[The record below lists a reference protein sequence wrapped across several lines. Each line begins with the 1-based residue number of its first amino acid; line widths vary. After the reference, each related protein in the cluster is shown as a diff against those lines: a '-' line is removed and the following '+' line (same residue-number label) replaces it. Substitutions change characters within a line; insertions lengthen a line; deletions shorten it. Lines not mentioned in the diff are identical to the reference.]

1 MEWSDTLSEMTAAE
15 MQQLCVFMLKHTAR
29 SRLLRHH
36 HKLLWIWTDARA
48 LWALWHE
55 FLNRQQTSNKYEW
68 NGMHRISAYNIY
80 IEVTRSMRKIT
91 GVAVVAWLWRLSK
104 QKSEYPWTTGRERHS
119 KLWAHTFTNFSHTF
133 VVSVQENL
141 LQWCAAGRM
150 DKSAAGLLCDPIC
163 TVCSAE
169 SWDFH
174 NELRG
179 NNRRQ
184 NPLVLVFIILKSK
197 INAFKVFS
205 IPNNCRIVYYIQP
218 FTNEPQ
224 LLAKHKTEHG
234 IFLQFLGHWTE
245 IQEVPLIWGESLAKS
260 KWNWFYWLISSQ
272 INIHQTD

>member
-1 MEWSDTLSEMTAAE
+1 MGCTVS
-15 MQQLCVFMLKHTAR
+15 QRIVYIYR
-29 SRLLRHH
+29 S
-36 HKLLWIWTDARA
+36 
-48 LWALWHE
+48 
-55 FLNRQQTSNKYEW
+55 
-68 NGMHRISAYNIY
+68 
-80 IEVTRSMRKIT
+80 SMRKIT

-163 TVCSAE
+163 AVCSAE

-197 INAFKVFS
+197 MNAFKVFS
-205 IPNNCRIVYYIQP
+205 RPNNCRIVYYIQP

-260 KWNWFYWLISSQ
+260 KWNWFYWLIFSQ